1 MAMKEA
7 SKKHRI
13 IIKNGVSDKNLTDI
27 ISKYDVCTVTVEE
40 GERKKRSLNA
50 NALQAVW
57 MKQIADYT
65 GASIASVRSDLK
77 MLIGLPV
84 LLFDTITEEEK
95 ETARIADYMLKRTKF
110 NSMSLDRKHKLL
122 RMIPVTSV
130 MTKRQHAEFMKNIQ
144 AEYLPNLVLE
154 TIYE

>member
-1 MAMKEA
+1 MTET
-7 SKKHRI
+7 KKHRI
-13 IIKNGVSDKNLTDI
+13 IIRNGVSDKNLTDI
-27 ISKYDVCTVTVEE
+27 IGKFDVCTVTVEE
-40 GERKKRSLNA
+40 GERKKRSLSA

-57 MKQIADYT
+57 IKKIADYT

-84 LLFDTITEEEK
+84 LLVDTITEEEK
-95 ETARIADYMLKRTKF
+95 ETARIAQYMLERTEF
-110 NSMSLDRKHKLL
+110 HAMSLNRKHKML

-130 MTKRQHAEFMKNIQ
+130 MTKRQHAEFMKNVQ

-154 TIYE
+154 TVYE